1 MAVAPKQFV
10 YSEVARKLRTPTYRD
25 GLTIAFVSTYPPQ
38 ECGIATYT
46 QDLIHALEMHGCI
59 KRATVVAV
67 SDGAQAYDHHVNFV
81 IRKNSRKDYAL
92 AAEFLNDSDVDIV
105 NIQHEFG
112 IFGGEDGE
120 FVLELYKGLK
130 KPIVTTLH
138 TILYNVD
145 SSKRRITQLMAQH
158 SKKLIVMNSIAFWL
172 LSWHYGIDAANVA
185 LIYHGA
191 PDIPF
196 GLKEEAKG
204 ELNLSGKIVLST
216 FGLINRGK
224 GIEYAIQAMSQIVKH
239 YPQAIYLIIGR
250 THPNVVRYEGESYRM
265 ELEEL
270 VRKLGLSEH
279 VRFVNKYLTKGE
291 IIRYLCASD
300 IYICPYTSLNQI
312 VSGTLAYAVA
322 AGKAIISTPSLYAQE
337 VLAEG
342 RGLLCEPCNPESI
355 SEKVIYLLSNPRELE
370 ALERR
375 AYRFGRQMTW
385 QAVAWDH
392 ERLFREVV
400 AYSYTHQAYPS
411 LSDSLHIRAA
421 KL

>member
-1 MAVAPKQFV
+1 MAVAPKQLLQ
-10 YSEVARKLRTPTYRD
+10 SRAIYRFKAAMRDD

-46 QDLIHALEMHGCI
+46 QDLVNALETHGYI
-59 KRATVVAV
+59 KKAIVVAV
-67 SDGAQAYDHHVNFV
+67 SDDAHAYDHHVNFV
-81 IRKNSRKDYAL
+81 IRKHIRQDYAM

-120 FVLELYKGLK
+120 FVLELYKRLT

-138 TILYNVD
+138 TVLYNVD
-145 SSKRRITQLMAQH
+145 SKKRRITQLMAQY
-158 SKKLIVMNSIAFWL
+158 SKRLIVMNSIAFWL
-172 LSWHYGIDAANVA
+172 LSQHYGIDVTNVA

-196 GLKEEAKG
+196 GLKEEAKR
-204 ELNLSGKIVLST
+204 ELGLSGKIVLST

-224 GIEYAIQAMSQIVKH
+224 GIEYAIQAMSHITKH
-239 YPQAIYLIIGR
+239 FPQAVYLVIGR
-250 THPNVVRYEGESYRM
+250 THPGVVRHEGESYRM

-270 VRKLGLSEH
+270 VRKLNLSEH
-279 VRFVNKYLTKGE
+279 VKFVNKYLTKGE

-300 IYICPYTSLNQI
+300 IYLCPYTSLNQI

-322 AGKAIISTPSLYAQE
+322 AGKAIVSTPSLYAQE
-337 VLAEG
+337 ILAEG

-385 QAVAWDH
+385 KAVAWDH

-400 AYSYTHQAYPS
+400 AYSHALQAY
-411 LSDSLHIRAA
+411 LTVGDSLHIGVA
-421 KL
+421 KM